1 MVLAAQT
8 PKQTQETRAAIAA
21 GLTALCEWAVNA
33 VKAPIP
39 PAIYRR
45 AAMVISDDIAA
56 IVAASTEPQV
66 QDAQTLVLKGGGQ
79 QEASVFGPKRARGT
93 REQAAAANGVAIT
106 WAELDEG
113 YRPLPCHAGAY
124 IVPALLAE
132 AEAEDASVDEV
143 VATVAVAYEV
153 TTRIAQT
160 FPFPRLTGH
169 PHGVFNAIGAG
180 AALALLR
187 GYDARTLYG
196 VLTSAATM
204 VAVGPF
210 NHAIEGA
217 LVRNIWT
224 SIGATAGF
232 RAADFAPLG
241 ITGLDGALY
250 DVYADCLGCDVRTE
264 QLTQGLGGAVWQ
276 IESGYHK
283 MHACCQYMHAAVEA
297 SIELAK
303 RLPANGGKKL
313 QGIEVETHARGLALS
328 VREPDTVLAAK
339 FSMPHTL
346 AAVAALGSAGPK
358 SFEYSTLKQPEISEL
373 RSKVSLVPHAEV
385 GPFPN
390 DRPARVHWTFD
401 DGTKWSAECINARGG
416 ADQPFSEGELFTKF
430 QDLTVGVYPAAGGL
444 LRRFVQKAS
453 DVPASWGGFLRQLT
467 A

>member
-1 MVLAAQT
+1 MVLATQT
-8 PKQTQETRAAIAA
+8 PEQAREQRVQIAA
-21 GLTALCEWAVNA
+21 GLKALCEWAVKA
-33 VKAPIP
+33 VKAPLP
-39 PAIYRR
+39 PQIYRR

-66 QDAQTLVLKGGGQ
+66 QDAQKLVLKGGGQ
-79 QEASVFGPKRARGT
+79 QEASVFGPRRARGT
-93 REQAAAANGVAIT
+93 KEQAAAANGVAIC

-160 FPFPRLTGH
+160 FPFPSLTAH

-210 NHAIEGA
+210 NHAIEGG

-241 ITGLDGALY
+241 ITGLDSALH
-250 DVYADCLGCDVRTE
+250 DVYAVCLGCDVKPE
-264 QLTQGLGGAVWQ
+264 QMTQGLGGTVWQ

-283 MHACCQYMHAAVEA
+283 MHACCQYIHAAVEA
-297 SIELAK
+297 SMELAK
-303 RLPANGGKKL
+303 RLPASGAKKIK
-313 QGIEVETHARGLALS
+313 GIEVETHARGLALS
-328 VREPDTVLAAK
+328 VVEPDTVLAAK
-339 FSMPHTL
+339 FSVPHTV
-346 AAVAALGSAGPK
+346 AAVAAFGSAGPK
-358 SFEYSTLKQPEISEL
+358 SFESSTLKQPVMSDL
-373 RSKVSLVPHAEV
+373 RNKVSLVPHDGV

-401 DGTKWSAECINARGG
+401 DGEKWTAECVNARGG

-444 LRRFVQKAS
+444 LRRLVQKAG
-453 DVPASWGGFLRQLT
+453 DVPASWQGFVRELT

>member
-1 MVLAAQT
+1 MVLGAS
-8 PKQTQETRAAIAA
+8 KQTKEPRAATAA
-21 GLTALCEWAVNA
+21 GLTALCEWAVKA
-33 VKAPIP
+33 VKAPLP

-45 AAMVISDDIAA
+45 AALVISDDIAA

-66 QDAQTLVLKGGGQ
+66 QDAQTLVLRGGGQ
-79 QEASVFGPKRARGT
+79 QESSVLGPKRARGT

-124 IVPALLAE
+124 IIPALLAE
-132 AEAEDASVDEV
+132 AEADDASVEEV
-143 VATVAVAYEV
+143 VAAVAVAYEI
-153 TTRIAQT
+153 TTRIAQA
-160 FPFPRLTGH
+160 FPFPSLTAH
-169 PHGVFNAIGAG
+169 PHGAFNAVGAG
-180 AALALLR
+180 AGLALLR
-187 GYDARTLYG
+187 GYDARTLHG
-196 VLTSAATM
+196 VLTAASTM
-204 VAVGPF
+204 VSVGPF

-217 LVRNIWT
+217 LVRNAWT

-250 DVYADCLGCDVRTE
+250 DVYATCLGCDVKPE
-264 QLTQGLGGAVWQ
+264 QLTDGLGSGVWA

-303 RLPANGGKKL
+303 RLPSDGAKKL

-346 AAVAALGSAGPK
+346 AAVAALGSAGPN
-358 SFEYSTLKQPEISEL
+358 SFAYSTLHEPEISDL
-373 RSKVSLVPHAEV
+373 RNKVAMVPHAEV
-385 GPFPN
+385 GAFPN

-401 DGTKWSAECINARGG
+401 DGTKWSAECVNARGG
-416 ADQPFSEGELFTKF
+416 ADQPFSEGELFAKF
-430 QDLTVGVYPAAGGL
+430 QDLTTQVYPAAGGL
-444 LRRFVQKAS
+444 LRRFVQNAG
-453 DVPASWGGFLRQLT
+453 DVPTSWGGFVRQLT

>member
-1 MVLAAQT
+1 MVLAPQNPKPAQDV
-8 PKQTQETRAAIAA
+8 RAATAA
-21 GLTALCEWAVNA
+21 GLTALCEWAVKA
-33 VKAPIP
+33 VKAPLP

-45 AAMVISDDIAA
+45 AALVISDDIAA
-56 IVAASTEPQV
+56 MVAASTEPQV
-66 QDAQTLVLKGGGQ
+66 KDAQTLVLKGGGQ
-79 QEASVFGPKRARGT
+79 QEASVFGPRRAKGT

-124 IVPALLAE
+124 IIPALLAE
-132 AEAEDASVDEV
+132 AEADDASVDEV
-143 VATVAVAYEV
+143 VAVVAVAYEI
-153 TTRIAQT
+153 TTRIAQA
-160 FPFPRLTGH
+160 FPFPSLTAH
-169 PHGVFNAIGAG
+169 PHGAFNAIGAG

-187 GYDARTLYG
+187 GYDARNLHG
-196 VLTSAATM
+196 VLTAASTM

-217 LVRNIWT
+217 LIRNAWT

-250 DVYADCLGCDVRTE
+250 DVYATCFGCDTKPE
-264 QLTQGLGGAVWQ
+264 QLTAGLGSGSWA

-303 RLPANGGKKL
+303 RLPADGSKKL
-313 QGIEVETHARGLALS
+313 EGIEVETHARGLALS

-358 SFEYSTLKQPEISEL
+358 SFEYSTLRQPEISDL
-373 RSKVSLVPHAEV
+373 RNKVAMVPHGEI

-401 DGTKWSAECINARGG
+401 DGTKWSAECVNARGG
-416 ADQPFSEGELFTKF
+416 ADQPFSEGELFAKF
-430 QDLTVGVYPAAGGL
+430 QDLTVQVYPAAGGL
-444 LRRFVQKAS
+444 LRRFVQRDR
-453 DVPASWGGFLRQLT
+453 DVPASWSGFVRQLT